1 MIYPQFITFDS
12 SHGDRA
18 FPVAVSWSLSD
29 GQLKSV
35 LIIPDD
41 SWEPWENN
49 QSQYD
54 TDYLNNHGATCPEI
68 LQELISDMESH
79 ELFASDAAQ
88 DLHFLEMI
96 SESCGQERDIE
107 LLPFQLAFE
116 EYDSEELWQEYEVV
130 TEYQGMDLS
139 VCEERVR
146 ALVYLA
152 EHLRIDE

>member
-1 MIYPQFITFDS
+1 MTYPQFIAFDS
-12 SHGDRA
+12 SHGERA
-18 FPVAVSWSLSD
+18 FPVSVSWSLSD

-54 TDYLNNHGATCPEI
+54 TDHLINHGATCPEI
-68 LQELISDMESH
+68 LQELVSDMESH
-79 ELFASDAAQ
+79 ELFAA
-88 DLHFLEMI
+88 DLVPDLVLLEMI
-96 SESCGQERDIE
+96 CASCGQERDIE

-116 EYDSEELWQEYEVV
+116 EHDSETLWHEYEVV

-139 VCEERVR
+139 ICEERVR

-152 EHLRIDE
+152 EHLRTD

>member
-1 MIYPQFITFDS
+1 VIYPQFIALDS
-12 SHGDRA
+12 SHGEQA
-18 FPVAVSWSLSD
+18 FPVAISWSLED

-41 SWEPWENN
+41 AWEPWEHN

-54 TDYLNNHGATCPEI
+54 TDYLINHGATCPEI
-68 LQELISDMESH
+68 LQELLSDMESH
-79 ELFASDAAQ
+79 ELFASDLEQ
-88 DLHFLEMI
+88 DLALLEKI
-96 SESCGQERDIE
+96 CQSCGQERDID

-116 EYDSEELWQEYEVV
+116 EHDSEEIWQEYEVV

-152 EHLRIDE
+152 EHLRTD